1 MLQII
6 ILNVVLV
13 IIVSLFW
20 ANDFGPLKD
29 KNILRTIISILVV
42 CVYIFI
48 KGYFEGKYNV
58 SELASDI
65 ITLVSV
71 VLICLIDRLVMPKL
85 FNKGTNKNQ

>member
-1 MLQII
+1 MIQII
-6 ILNVVLV
+6 ILNVALV

-20 ANDFGPLKD
+20 TNDFGPLKD
-29 KNILRTIISILVV
+29 KNIIRLIISILVA
-42 CVYIFI
+42 CIYIFI

-58 SELASDI
+58 SELTSDI

-85 FNKGTNKNQ
+85 SKRTNKNQ